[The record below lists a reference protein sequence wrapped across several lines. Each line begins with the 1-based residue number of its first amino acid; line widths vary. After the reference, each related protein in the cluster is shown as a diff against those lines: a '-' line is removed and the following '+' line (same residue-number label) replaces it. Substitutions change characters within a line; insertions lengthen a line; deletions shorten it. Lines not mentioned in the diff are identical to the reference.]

1 MTTGHKIR
9 KLRQARSWTQAQLG
23 ERAGIDIH
31 NVTRYEND
39 RTRPRA
45 KVLQRF
51 ADALQVPV
59 EELAPDDIEVT
70 AVALRDPELLA
81 QFQAVERL
89 NEADKAALK
98 RIIQAVIVKNQVQ
111 DLTRSA

>member
-1 MTTGHKIR
+1 MTTGQKIR
-9 KLRQARSWTQAQLG
+9 KLRQGLAWTQAQLG

-39 RTRPRA
+39 RLRPRA
-45 KVLQRF
+45 KVLKRF
-51 ADALQVPV
+51 ADALGVTV
-59 EELAPDDIEVT
+59 EELATEDTPQPIGI
-70 AVALRDPELLA
+70 RDPELLA

>member
-1 MTTGHKIR
+1 MTTGQKIR
-9 KLRQARSWTQAQLG
+9 KLRQSLGWTQAQLG
-23 ERAGIDIH
+23 EAAEIDIR

-39 RTRPRA
+39 RIRPRP
-45 KVLQRF
+45 KLLQRF
-51 ADALQVPV
+51 AEALGVTAQ
-59 EELAPDDIEVT
+59 ELAPEEPSMVMSI
-70 AVALRDPELLA
+70 RDPELLA